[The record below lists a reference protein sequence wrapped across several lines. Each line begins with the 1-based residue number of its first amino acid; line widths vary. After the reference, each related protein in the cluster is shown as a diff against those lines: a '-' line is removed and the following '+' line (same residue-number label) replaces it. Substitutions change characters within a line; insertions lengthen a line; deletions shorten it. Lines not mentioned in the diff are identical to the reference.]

1 MAGKGYFL
9 NEGDAK
15 RLREIDDAVSDLTD
29 GRYVGRR
36 TRRPKRGASGGA
48 ALTGQYLITDNGDD
62 TLDIGVG
69 KVINGTTV
77 TTVGVE
83 SALDV
88 TGKTYVSLEVWYNA
102 GWQTGYLADTVY
114 PTQAKKTPGDYWTVR
129 VLIAEKVSGTW
140 EQRWHQEFH
149 NTRVVKD

>member
-1 MAGKGYFL
+1 MAGRGYIL

-15 RLREIDDAVSDLTD
+15 RLREIDDAVSDLTG

-36 TRRPKRGASGGA
+36 TRRPKRGGAGGPI
-48 ALTGQYLITDNGDD
+48 TGQFLITDNGDN
-62 TLDIGVG
+62 TLDIAVG
-69 KVINGTTV
+69 RVINGTTV

-88 TGKTYVSLEVWYNA
+88 TGSSYVSIEIWYNVT
-102 GWQTGYLADTVY
+102 WQTAYLAEATY
-114 PTQAKKTPGDYWTVR
+114 PTQAKKTPGDYWTLR
-129 VLIAEKVSGTW
+129 VLIAEKVDGVW
-140 EQRWHQEFH
+140 EQRWHQEIH